1 MMMWLKACP
10 LCRGDLILDSDYY
23 GPSVSCI
30 QCGHT
35 LQEPLSGAQ
44 PFRLVDKPAAPVP
57 MIGIALS
64 LSACER
70 RVRVA

>member
-10 LCRGDLILDSDYY
+10 RCRGDLFLDSDYY

-30 QCGHT
+30 QCGHI
-35 LQEPLSGAQ
+35 LQEPLAGVMAS
-44 PFRLVDKPAAPVP
+44 PSNYSPAPPVP
-57 MIGIALS
+57 LPMASLR